1 MSSHSRSK
9 FLDNSTPPSIFTLIC
24 LSAVGALGL
33 SIFLPSLPSMAQTFT
48 VSYASAT
55 LSVSLYLAMNAVFQL
70 FVGPLSD
77 RYGRRPVVMVALAIF
92 CSASLGCIIA
102 PSFEVFLVCR
112 LLQAVVVTGLVL
124 SRAAIRD
131 TCSQDQAAS
140 VLGYVTMGMAILP
153 LIGPA
158 MGGGLEAQ
166 FGWVASFWLLLGV
179 GIFVFALTYLDMGET
194 NLHQTNSMAEQFRA
208 YPELLKSRRFWGY
221 CLTASFSAG
230 AYFAYLG
237 GGAYVGR
244 EIFGLSPAALGFYL
258 GAPSL
263 GYIVGNG
270 ISGRFSNTLGV
281 NRMVLIGTILTCLG
295 LVLSISLFLFTDAQP
310 ISFFGCVCFMGLG
323 NGMVLPNA
331 TAGMMSVRP
340 HLAGSASGIGGT
352 INTGGGALIAIGTGA
367 ILVPGTGALPLLLI
381 MLATTSLSILT
392 ITYVIKRTSDLE
404 IANPQS

>member
-1 MSSHSRSK
+1 
-9 FLDNSTPPSIFTLIC
+9 
-24 LSAVGALGL
+24 
-33 SIFLPSLPSMAQTFT
+33 MAQTFN
-48 VSYASAT
+48 VSYASTT

-92 CSASLGCIIA
+92 CAASVGCIIA
-102 PSFEVFLVCR
+102 PSFEVFLICR

-179 GIFVFALTYLDMGET
+179 GLFVFALTYLDMGET
-194 NLHQTNSMAEQFRA
+194 NLHQTSSMAEQFRA

-270 ISGRFSNTLGV
+270 ISGRFSSALGV
-281 NRMVLIGTILTCLG
+281 NRMVLIGTIYLPRSSLEHQ
-295 LVLSISLFLFTDAQP
+295 LVSLHRGATDLFLWLCLLYGPRQWYGSAQRHGGHDVSPAPFGWLRLRHWRHDQYRWRRFDRNRHRGHIGARNRSFAPAADHVGHHQP
-310 ISFFGCVCFMGLG
+310 IHFDH
-323 NGMVLPNA
+323 
-331 TAGMMSVRP
+331 
-340 HLAGSASGIGGT
+340 HLCDKT
-352 INTGGGALIAIGTGA
+352 HQ
-367 ILVPGTGALPLLLI
+367 
-381 MLATTSLSILT
+381 
-392 ITYVIKRTSDLE
+392 
-404 IANPQS
+404 QS

>member
-1 MSSHSRSK
+1 
-9 FLDNSTPPSIFTLIC
+9 
-24 LSAVGALGL
+24 
-33 SIFLPSLPSMAQTFT
+33 MAQTFD
-48 VSYASAT
+48 VSYASAA
-55 LSVSLYLAMNAVFQL
+55 LAVSLYLAMNAVFQL

-92 CSASLGCIIA
+92 CCASLGCIISS
-102 PSFEVFLVCR
+102 SFEVFLVCR

-158 MGGGLEAQ
+158 LGGGLEAQ

-179 GIFVFALTYLDMGET
+179 GVFVFALTYFDMGET
-194 NLHQTNSMAEQFRA
+194 NLHQTSSMAEQFRA

-244 EIFGLSPAALGFYL
+244 EIFDLSPAALGVYL
-258 GAPSL
+258 GAP
-263 GYIVGNG
+263 
-270 ISGRFSNTLGV
+270 
-281 NRMVLIGTILTCLG
+281 
-295 LVLSISLFLFTDAQP
+295 
-310 ISFFGCVCFMGLG
+310 
-323 NGMVLPNA
+323 
-331 TAGMMSVRP
+331 
-340 HLAGSASGIGGT
+340 
-352 INTGGGALIAIGTGA
+352 
-367 ILVPGTGALPLLLI
+367 
-381 MLATTSLSILT
+381 
-392 ITYVIKRTSDLE
+392 
-404 IANPQS
+404 

>member
-1 MSSHSRSK
+1 
-9 FLDNSTPPSIFTLIC
+9 
-24 LSAVGALGL
+24 
-33 SIFLPSLPSMAQTFT
+33 MAQTFN

-92 CSASLGCIIA
+92 CAASVGCIIA
-102 PSFEVFLVCR
+102 PSFEVFLICR

-179 GIFVFALTYLDMGET
+179 GLFVFALTYLDMGET
-194 NLHQTNSMAEQFRA
+194 NLHQTSSMAEQFRA

-244 EIFGLSPAALGFYL
+244 EIFGLSPAC
-258 GAPSL
+258 
-263 GYIVGNG
+263 
-270 ISGRFSNTLGV
+270 LGV
-281 NRMVLIGTILTCLG
+281 LPRRALIGLYRRKRHIRAFLKRAWGQPYGADRHDFDLSRSG
-295 LVLSISLFLFTDAQP
+295 LEYQLVSLHRGATDLFLWLCLLYGPRQWY
-310 ISFFGCVCFMGLG
+310 
-323 NGMVLPNA
+323 
-331 TAGMMSVRP
+331 
-340 HLAGSASGIGGT
+340 GSAQRHGGHDVSPAPF
-352 INTGGGALIAIGTGA
+352 GWLRLPALAARSIPVA
-367 ILVPGTGALPLLLI
+367 AL
-381 MLATTSLSILT
+381 
-392 ITYVIKRTSDLE
+392 
-404 IANPQS
+404 